1 MTNKAK
7 KKSLRKFVA
16 LSMAGLMC
24 MGTVQFNSLATE
36 GIVETVKE
44 VAEDAKELFTPP
56 HFENY

>member
-1 MTNKAK
+1 MFK
-7 KKSLRKFVA
+7 KHFHKITA
-16 LSMAGLMC
+16 LGLAGLMC
-24 MGTVQFNSLATE
+24 MGSVQFNSLATE